1 MVAIVVGTRE
11 YSSREQPLRP
21 PPVPDRPATVRPA
34 TSPVPATA
42 DAAGVP
48 SPAPVP
54 GPRGDQLYGCV
65 LVEEDAWIFVRYA
78 DRVPA
83 EDRAV
88 RGVLYRLTAAP
99 VYLAVGTTRVQLRL
113 RGRPVDVSPW
123 FVNDS
128 LRMG

>member
-1 MVAIVVGTRE
+1 M
-11 YSSREQPLRP
+11 
-21 PPVPDRPATVRPA
+21 
-34 TSPVPATA
+34 
-42 DAAGVP
+42 P